1 MALPWARLQPSLAN
15 AFLCHYEKLWLD
27 SCPLE
32 FKPVVYRRYVDDI
45 FVLFKSKDHSFDW
58 VVYKLMLLTIYPST
72 NLFRKE
78 LLVWINSNFRSV
90 TVQRVL
96 KNLCK
101 LKYRHFFQT
110 HPNDTAYDTLQ
121 LKTTLSE
128 RTHQFQF
135 QQLSK
140 YQLYP
145 LLFPER
151 SLIYF

>member
-1 MALPWARLQPSLAN
+1 MGSPLGPSLAN

-90 TVQRVL
+90 TV
-96 KNLCK
+96 
-101 LKYRHFFQT
+101 
-110 HPNDTAYDTLQ
+110 
-121 LKTTLSE
+121 
-128 RTHQFQF
+128 
-135 QQLSK
+135 
-140 YQLYP
+140 
-145 LLFPER
+145 
-151 SLIYF
+151 